1 MTSHPRPSTN
11 SAADVQNTLNYAL
24 GNLGGK
30 QKSWIVGAPAD
41 LAAHNQLPAQPRR
54 RGRPRKHALQPP
66 LDAASS
72 HLPVLPSDP
81 SYTPHA
87 ERRPSSNSISP
98 QLANVVS
105 REQGDLL
112 GQSYSTLFPSPCPT
126 EDPAANLPT
135 PPNHEPASDSLSTTE
150 SPDPRQAD
158 PHDVIDTVDQ
168 AQNAHTASSQPQ
180 QQMQGEMNAAAVP
193 ITASQ
198 EPHQTSSTQY
208 GTSQPHAQPPAA
220 QVRALRHQP
229 PEQTS
234 TYATPGAQSARG
246 VSTWYTPQDCWE
258 ALHRFEAA
266 YPASS
271 AHAWDSRRLIV
282 LRDAIQQQDWSYL
295 TLHQYFSLLT
305 LNNKAV
311 PTALRTQPRLPQAIQ
326 LIQHVLGVNDDVSSV
341 YLSFFAS
348 FPAPIEI
355 LAERWPAM
363 VEQQGI
369 QFLLFILHAPDI
381 NMVRITCAERR
392 FPLLA
397 QEMIVN
403 YKITSRIFQRLLFM
417 SCLRWICRALPQNLY
432 RTQYEAQAV
441 AIFELNR
448 AAFDQHALA
457 SQQHPPLEPFEEL
470 MTFGEPLRKLLSDHE
485 DTLRH
490 HFFPSASQYAGS
502 GQLHLP
508 YQQSQQRQAHPNSGP
523 ATTLPSN
530 DRPGR
535 PQPGQGNMPHME
547 THERLPRRPAYYSN
561 SSVPSVPRRPRLQP
575 HASAQPRPS
584 HPQPQP
590 GSRIPLLPPPGWTQ
604 PSQRVPNPARFGLH
618 QAHLRSPTP
627 KANSPSPLFYF
638 MQGFIQPP
646 VRLSEAT
653 RAIETLSFSWTAAEI
668 SRMARQVTN
677 EIGYCTRSVTEAS
690 KTMRLR
696 CIKWTGSEL
705 PSEHDWAISD
715 TAWIPYSHFRFNDTG
730 LEQRRKVHYGKDQ
743 PIDLTHLVCEGINT
757 LEVAIMT
764 SSTDT
769 TYTNYLV
776 AIEILGFQSLNSIKE
791 QCLSSRRIPASSVL
805 ASIRQK
811 LSVTS
816 ANEEEDDDLAIV
828 DSSLSISLLDPFSAS
843 CICAIPVRATS
854 CAHIDCFDLQTFL
867 NTRPRNGDVS
877 RADAWRCPICCAD
890 ARPSQL
896 IVDGFLEDVQR
907 ELERQGLIKTRAI
920 VVGVDGSWK
929 PKLEVR
935 EGISDETPPP
945 EAQWRGEREVIDLS
959 D

>member
-1 MTSHPRPSTN
+1 MTNHHRPSTN
-11 SAADVQNTLNYAL
+11 SAADVHNTLNYAL
-24 GNLGGK
+24 GNLGGR
-30 QKSWIVGAPAD
+30 QKSWIVCAPVAH
-41 LAAHNQLPAQPRR
+41 LGTAATLDANSQPPAQPRR
-54 RGRPRKHALQPP
+54 RGRPPKHALQRP

-72 HLPVLPSDP
+72 HLPVLPSNT

-87 ERRPSSNSISP
+87 ERRPSLNSISP

-105 REQGDLL
+105 HKQGGLL
-112 GQSYSTLFPSPCPT
+112 GQSYSTFFPSPCPT
-126 EDPAANLPT
+126 EDPAANLST
-135 PPNHEPASDSLSTTE
+135 PPNHEPSSDSLSMTQSTD
-150 SPDPRQAD
+150 SRQAD
-158 PHDVIDTVDQ
+158 SHEVIGTENQ
-168 AQNAHTASSQPQ
+168 AKRGHRAPPQPQ
-180 QQMQGEMNAAAVP
+180 QQMPGETNAAAGP

-198 EPHQTSSTQY
+198 EPPRTSSAQY
-208 GTSQPHAQPPAA
+208 GISRPRAQPLAA
-220 QVRALRHQP
+220 HPRTPRHQP
-229 PEQTS
+229 PEQIS
-234 TYATPGAQSARG
+234 AYARPDAQPAG
-246 VSTWYTPQDCWE
+246 GIGTWYTPQDCWE

-271 AHAWDSRRLIV
+271 THAWDSRRLIV

-295 TLHQYFSLLT
+295 TLHQYSSLLT
-305 LNNKAV
+305 LNDKAV
-311 PTALRTQPRLPQAIQ
+311 PTALGTQLRLPQATK
-326 LIQHVLGVNDDVSSV
+326 LIQHVLGMNADMSSV
-341 YLSFFAS
+341 CLSFFAT
-348 FPAPIEI
+348 FPAPLET
-355 LAERWPAM
+355 LAKQWPAM
-363 VEQQGI
+363 VEQQDI
-369 QFLLFILHAPDI
+369 QFLLFISHAPDI
-381 NMVRITCAERR
+381 NIVRVECAERR

-397 QEMIVN
+397 QEMIVK
-403 YKITSRIFQRLLFM
+403 YQITSPTFQRLLFM
-417 SCLRWICRALPQNLY
+417 SCLRGICRALPQNPY
-432 RTQYEAQAV
+432 NPQYEAQAV

-457 SQQHPPLEPFEEL
+457 SQQHPQLEPFEEL
-470 MTFGEPLRKLLSDHE
+470 MTFGEPLRKLLSDYE

-508 YQQSQQRQAHPNSGP
+508 YQQSQQPQAHPNSGL
-523 ATTLPSN
+523 ATTTTTTLPSN
-530 DRPGR
+530 DRSGR
-535 PQPGQGNMPHME
+535 SQPGQGNMPHMQ
-547 THERLPRRPAYYSN
+547 THERLPRRPVYYSN
-561 SSVPSVPRRPRLQP
+561 ASVPSVPRRPRLQ
-575 HASAQPRPS
+575 HNASAQQRPS
-584 HPQPQP
+584 RPQPQP

-604 PSQRVPNPARFGLH
+604 PYQRVPNPARFGLH

-627 KANSPSPLFYF
+627 KAESPSPLFYF
-638 MQGFIQPP
+638 IQGFIQRP

-653 RAIETLSFSWTAAEI
+653 RAIETLSFTLTAAEI
-668 SRMARQVTN
+668 SRMASQVTN

-690 KTMRLR
+690 KTLRLR

-705 PSEHDWAISD
+705 PSEHDWAISA

-743 PIDLTHLVCEGINT
+743 PIDLTHLACEGINT
-757 LEVAIMT
+757 LEVAVMT

-776 AIEILGFQSLNSIKE
+776 AIEILGIQSLNSIKE

-816 ANEEEDDDLAIV
+816 VNEEDDDDMAIV

-854 CAHIDCFDLQTFL
+854 CAHIECFDLETFL
-867 NTRPRNGDVS
+867 NTRPRNGDIS

-896 IVDGFLEDVQR
+896 IADGFLEDVQR
-907 ELERQGLIKTRAI
+907 ELKHKGFGQDKDDYCKGRWE
-920 VVGVDGSWK
+920 
-929 PKLEVR
+929 LET
-935 EGISDETPPP
+935 ENG
-945 EAQWRGEREVIDLS
+945 G
-959 D
+959 